1 VDEDIISKQME
12 ETEAIIAK
20 EIADFEERYPP
31 EPEEEDQ
38 EPEAQPDTGNS
49 EPAHPDTD
57 SKEAEETTVNATDT
71 VGSAINRDSGTE
83 IPRTD
88 TTTTTPINGN
98 TVSAN
103 IPVEDS
109 RGHDYDGGE
118 VVEEDKEDTVIY

>member
-1 VDEDIISKQME
+1 ME

-20 EIADFEERYPP
+20 EIAEFEERYP
-31 EPEEEDQ
+31 PEEEDQ
-38 EPEAQPDTGNS
+38 EPETQPDTGIS

-57 SKEAEETTVNATDT
+57 SKEAEETTVDATDT

-88 TTTTTPINGN
+88 TTITTTTPPINVN
-98 TVSAN
+98 TVPAN